1 MKKTENLVL
10 FLFEL
15 FKILKILWIFYRNN
29 FDLSIIGIE
38 TILRFWLE
46 LKKAQKNLFI

>member
-15 FKILKILWIFYRNN
+15 FKILKILWMFYRNN
-29 FDLSIIGIE
+29 FDLGIE
-38 TILRFWLE
+38 TILRLWLE